1 MDVTP
6 ATREQLAIEK
16 RKLAG
21 VSVRDTLTRWHRSVN
36 QMSGAIVVL
45 SGKPEQL
52 SVAHLDEWLQ
62 RIAEMG
68 KDMTALRKKLTPKK
82 KPKR

>member
-6 ATREQLAIEK
+6 ATKEQLAIEK

-21 VSVRDTLTRWHRSVN
+21 ASVRDSLTRWHRSIN
-36 QMSGAIVVL
+36 QMSGAIIVL

-62 RIAEMG
+62 RIA
-68 KDMTALRKKLTPKK
+68 DMEKGMSAIRKKLAPKK
-82 KPKR
+82 RKR